1 MQGGSRIWYLG
12 GAQTGCMRDT
22 FELQINTPTPLTL
35 LYASSLWALIWALQ
49 YRLQQKCSLLFS
61 YNVLNKIKFTFIL
74 LKYINIYEQ
83 CCSPN
88 KIIGAGGGK
97 MGCNIESGL
106 SFKVLRL
113 NAAIVDTHR
122 CAPVLTGAKHS
133 YFTTGKSPL
142 FVLFGFIRRIR
153 LVLFGVVKIGH
164 AHLRRSKKV

>member
-1 MQGGSRIWYLG
+1 MVFVSWWILVCPRRLPSGAWMRGACFFIGHLRSLVVRALERYSKDPVRVPVEMHVFRISSII
-12 GAQTGCMRDT
+12 
-22 FELQINTPTPLTL
+22 QINTPTPLAL

-74 LKYINIYEQ
+74 LKYINIHEQ

-106 SFKVLRL
+106 SFKALR
-113 NAAIVDTHR
+113 
-122 CAPVLTGAKHS
+122 
-133 YFTTGKSPL
+133 F
-142 FVLFGFIRRIR
+142 
-153 LVLFGVVKIGH
+153 LVKFNVKY
-164 AHLRRSKKV
+164 